1 MSFVSVLKPKVLS
14 VRLGLV
20 QSLLNSYLL
29 NAKQKIGVVAIY
41 DNALRLYITFISKD
55 FIISIQLTD
64 SPILGN
70 LEIEVI
76 FLAIH
81 RGWPELC
88 FY

>member
-1 MSFVSVLKPKVLS
+1 MSSVSVLNPKVLS

-29 NAKQKIGVVAIY
+29 NAKQKIGAISIY
-41 DNALRLYITFISKD
+41 DNVYTPFLCKD